1 MKSIEFT
8 YAGIEFKVDL
18 YIDESNRCIDTL
30 VGVSVWNEL
39 NREYDLI
46 SCDLEAFEND
56 MEDVLYEALEEMYDN
71 QRMMLDDM
79 KFDAMRDEMMENMK
93 L

>member
-1 MKSIEFT
+1 MESIEFKF
-8 YAGIEFKVDL
+8 AGIEFKVDL

-46 SCDLEAFEND
+46 SCDLKEFEHD

-71 QRMMLDDM
+71 QKMMLDDM
-79 KFDAMRDEMMENMK
+79 KFDAMRDEMIENMN